1 MLCAE
6 RKQGLGAVRISAK
19 EPLGLSVAASATVTD
34 GLPVPQRH
42 WAFVAIAL
50 ATVISVLDATIGNIA
65 LPTIARDLHVSA
77 AASVWVIIAY
87 QIAVIATL
95 LPFASLGE
103 IVGYRRVSLVGLC
116 IFSLGAVAAASSH
129 SLLTLS
135 VSRIV
140 QGLGA
145 SAVLSVSGALVRFTY
160 PHAMLGR
167 ALGMNAMVIAISAA
181 AGPTWAASILAFGD
195 WRWLFGC
202 EVPLSLAALFLG
214 WCVLPPSESAPRR
227 LNLGSALLNVSTFG
241 FLITGAQAFVS
252 GHDAWAAGPAVAA
265 GLVAGALLV
274 KRELTEHLPLLP
286 LDLMR
291 NRIFRLSV
299 GTSICCF
306 IAQSL
311 AFVSLPFD
319 FQVRLGYSVIQTGLL
334 LTPWPLMI
342 VAVAPFAGRFA
353 DRYSAGSM
361 ATLGMVIFGIGMA
374 LLALI
379 PLAATR
385 LDIAW
390 RMLVCGLGFALFQ
403 APNNRALLSAAP
415 RSRSGAA
422 SGMLSMARSLG
433 STAGAVGAAA
443 CLKASVS
450 HGSTIALGSASI
462 IALVAAG
469 FSSLRLI
476 AVRTK

>member
-1 MLCAE
+1 MT
-6 RKQGLGAVRISAK
+6 RSA
-19 EPLGLSVAASATVTD
+19 ATD
-34 GLPVPQRH
+34 GLPVPQRY
-42 WAFVAIAL
+42 WSIVALAL
-50 ATVISVLDATIGNIA
+50 ATIISVLDATLGNIA
-65 LPTIARDLHVSA
+65 LPTIARDLQVSA

-116 IFSLGAVAAASSH
+116 IFALGAVSAASSH
-129 SLLTLS
+129 SLLALS

-145 SAVLSVSGALVRFTY
+145 SAVMSVSGALVRFTY

-167 ALGMNAMVIAISAA
+167 ALGINAMVIAISAA
-181 AGPTWAASILAFGD
+181 AGPTLAAAILAFAD

-202 EVPLSLAALFLG
+202 EVPIALAALFLG
-214 WCVLPPSESAPRR
+214 CSVLPASDPVPRR
-227 LNLGSALLNVSTFG
+227 LNVGSALLNVSTFG
-241 FLITGAQAFVS
+241 FLITGAQVFVS
-252 GHDAWAAGPAVAA
+252 GHDAWIAAPAVTA
-265 GLVAGALLV
+265 GLIAGALLV
-274 KRELTEHLPLLP
+274 NRELTEHLPLLP

-291 NRIFRLSV
+291 SRLFGLSV
-299 GTSICCF
+299 GTSIGCF
-306 IAQSL
+306 MAQSL

-319 FQVRLGYSVIQTGLL
+319 FQVRLGYSVIQTGVL
-334 LTPWPLMI
+334 LTAWPLMI
-342 VAVAPFAGRFA
+342 VVVAPFAGRFA

-379 PLAATR
+379 PLGATK
-385 LDIAW
+385 LDIAC
-390 RMLVCGLGFALFQ
+390 RMAVCGLGFALFQ

-433 STAGAVGAAA
+433 STIGAVGAAA
-443 CLKASVS
+443 CLKASIP
-450 HGSTIALGSASI
+450 HGSTIALVSASI
-462 IALVAAG
+462 IAFMAAG

-476 AVRTK
+476 EVRTP